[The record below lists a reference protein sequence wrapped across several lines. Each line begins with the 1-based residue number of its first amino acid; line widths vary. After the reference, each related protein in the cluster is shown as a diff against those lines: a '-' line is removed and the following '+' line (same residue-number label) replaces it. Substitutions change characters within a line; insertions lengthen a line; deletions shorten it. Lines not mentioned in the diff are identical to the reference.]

1 MELLKK
7 KQEAVLQ
14 AKKVA
19 SSHASR
25 CRHCIPSSQDSVVT
39 PSRLPAHAGTPLLLQ
54 HAQAAL
60 REQDKKKPKVT
71 AAAAAQSSDDEDD
84 EDDDA
89 EAWETMGW
97 RSKAL

>member
-1 MELLKK
+1 VELLKK
-7 KQEAVLQ
+7 RQEAVLQ

-19 SSHASR
+19 SSLASR
-25 CRHCIPSSQDSVVT
+25 CPLCISAFP
-39 PSRLPAHAGTPLLLQ
+39 HAGAPLLFQ

-60 REQDKKKPKVT
+60 REQDKKRPKAK
-71 AAAAAQSSDDEDD
+71 AAAAAENSDDEDD
-84 EDDDA
+84 EDDA